1 MISLEFLKLLE
12 TIHKILG
19 MTRVQRLRLLLFIK
33 THILKIRLEHSQ
45 ARAHTHTNMYIRTNK
60 TLRPFSIIFQSR
72 YLGNVGHK
80 YKCVYCV
87 RILLKIVS
95 STILHLLFA
104 IFGDVCVLLFT
115 MVKKNGRTNWKQH
128 RAEREWEN
136 KNESKSS
143 KCECLNPL
151 LLLCNSCVVFAFQ
164 LPHFPY
170 NFRARIT
177 RSIFFHSCSVLFS
190 FCHIFFMLLINTI
203 FACMLMYATLLDLT
217 LYRVRQKEMERERVE
232 RINESVA
239 K

>member
-33 THILKIRLEHSQ
+33 THILKIRL
-45 ARAHTHTNMYIRTNK
+45 ARAHTHTHTNIYIRRNK

-80 YKCVYCV
+80 YECVYCV

-104 IFGDVCVLLFT
+104 IFGDVCVC
-115 MVKKNGRTNWKQH
+115 VCVVHHGESERTNELKTASEQ
-128 RAEREWEN
+128 REREWEN

-170 NFRARIT
+170 NFRARIS
-177 RSIFFHSCSVLFS
+177 RSIFFHSGSVLFS
-190 FCHIFFMLLINTI
+190 FCHIFSSCCL
-203 FACMLMYATLLDLT
+203 
-217 LYRVRQKEMERERVE
+217 
-232 RINESVA
+232 
-239 K
+239 